1 MSIEYTIDIQL
12 TELGFPEIVPRNSS
26 GRETGSQSISASQ
39 KQKVQQ
45 ADAAKET
52 PSVAAVRCKAAH
64 PSEGAQ
70 DEQGKGRTGE
80 SPAGTVN
87 AAAPATGQGDA
98 GHREGVDNDSDDSD
112 VSDVCEEEE
121 LDDSVDV
128 DGLHSGRP
136 SSLSDI

>member
-26 GRETGSQSISASQ
+26 GRETGSQSFSASP
-39 KQKVQQ
+39 KHKVQQ

-52 PSVAAVRCKAAH
+52 SNVAAVGCKAAH
-64 PSEGAQ
+64 PPESVQ
-70 DEQGKGRTGE
+70 DGQVKAGTGD

-87 AAAPATGQGDA
+87 ASAPTAGRRRARRRAAV
-98 GHREGVDNDSDDSD
+98 ENDSDDSE

-121 LDDSVDV
+121 VEDNDDEEEE
-128 DGLHSGRP
+128 DGLHDGTP
-136 SSLSDI
+136 

>member
-45 ADAAKET
+45 ADAAKE
-52 PSVAAVRCKAAH
+52 PSDVAAARCKAAH
-64 PSEGAQ
+64 PSESVQ
-70 DEQGKGRTGE
+70 DEQVKRRTGD
-80 SPAGTVN
+80 SAAGTVN
-87 AAAPATGQGDA
+87 TTAPTAGQRDA
-98 GHREGVDNDSDDSD
+98 RHRAEVDNDSDDSD

-121 LDDSVDV
+121 VEDNEDE
-128 DGLHSGRP
+128 DGLHNGAP
-136 SSLSDI
+136 

>member
-52 PSVAAVRCKAAH
+52 SNVAAVRCKAAH
-64 PSEGAQ
+64 PSESVQ
-70 DEQGKGRTGE
+70 DEQVKGRTGD
-80 SPAGTVN
+80 STAGTVN
-87 AAAPATGQGDA
+87 TTAPTTGQRDA
-98 GHREGVDNDSDDSD
+98 RHTAEVNNDSDDSD
-112 VSDVCEEEE
+112 VFDVCEEEE
-121 LDDSVDV
+121 VEDHE
-128 DGLHSGRP
+128 DGSHNGTPIEFS
-136 SSLSDI
+136 